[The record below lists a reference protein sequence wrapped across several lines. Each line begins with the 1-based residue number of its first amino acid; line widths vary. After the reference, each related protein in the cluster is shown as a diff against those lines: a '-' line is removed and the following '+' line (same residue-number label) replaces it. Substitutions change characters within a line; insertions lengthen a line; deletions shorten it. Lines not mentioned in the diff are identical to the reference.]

1 MTTINRKKL
10 NAVEAHIAMPQP
22 IEAGNLIDMLCELV
36 DFWPRCATCAT
47 QEPDGEI
54 ILWSASTSLI
64 KHHRQEPGVSLWIS
78 IGEKHSVD
86 AYYKTINGHK
96 YRAKDWHCTV
106 VTFEEFKSRKL
117 QLLANQLAPHFELL
131 NETKTYSAL
140 KELDCSILTKLMHF
154 EDARVSLEGYEPD
167 ADVHRGFLSVYE
179 YARNKEEEWRIQSP
193 AIDRNG
199 VLNFKLH
206 QFLSLHSTV

>member
-64 KHHRQEPGVSLWIS
+64 KHHRHEPGVSLWI
-78 IGEKHSVD
+78 
-86 AYYKTINGHK
+86 
-96 YRAKDWHCTV
+96 
-106 VTFEEFKSRKL
+106 
-117 QLLANQLAPHFELL
+117 
-131 NETKTYSAL
+131 
-140 KELDCSILTKLMHF
+140 
-154 EDARVSLEGYEPD
+154 
-167 ADVHRGFLSVYE
+167 
-179 YARNKEEEWRIQSP
+179 
-193 AIDRNG
+193 
-199 VLNFKLH
+199 
-206 QFLSLHSTV
+206 

>member
-1 MTTINRKKL
+1 
-10 NAVEAHIAMPQP
+10 
-22 IEAGNLIDMLCELV
+22 
-36 DFWPRCATCAT
+36 
-47 QEPDGEI
+47 
-54 ILWSASTSLI
+54 
-64 KHHRQEPGVSLWIS
+64 
-78 IGEKHSVD
+78 
-86 AYYKTINGHK
+86 
-96 YRAKDWHCTV
+96 
-106 VTFEEFKSRKL
+106 
-117 QLLANQLAPHFELL
+117 
-131 NETKTYSAL
+131 
-140 KELDCSILTKLMHF
+140 MHF